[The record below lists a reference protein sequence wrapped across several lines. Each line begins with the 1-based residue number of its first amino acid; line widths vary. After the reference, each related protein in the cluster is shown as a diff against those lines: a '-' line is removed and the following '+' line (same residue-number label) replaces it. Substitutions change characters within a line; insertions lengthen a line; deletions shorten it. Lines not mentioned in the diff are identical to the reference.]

1 MEFQSFPVS
10 IVKWLELWGN
20 IEEVVSGILENIV
33 NKSCIWSK
41 VTLNKKWQLLIVH
54 V

>member
-10 IVKWLELWGN
+10 IVKGLELGGN

-33 NKSCIWSK
+33 NKSCIWGK
-41 VTLNKKWQLLIVH
+41 VTLKKRADC
-54 V
+54 